1 MAYMNQEKKKMLTP
15 KIKAVLKKYGMKGS
29 ISVNHHSTLVVT
41 IKEGKLDVVSNYIKV
56 ATPEHN
62 TSGSHSVNTY
72 WIEDH
77 YDGEVKAFLSELKDA
92 MNNCDEVQNFD
103 KSDSQSDYFH
113 VGWYIDISIGKWD
126 KPYKLVDDFPKL
138 KKTFTYKK
146 SPSIKPNDLNL

>member
-15 KIKAVLKKYGMKGS
+15 GIKAVLKKYGMKGS
-29 ISVNHHSTLVVT
+29 ISVNNHSTLVVT
-41 IKEGKLDVVSNYIKV
+41 IKEGKLDVISNYIKV

-77 YDGEVKAFLSELKDA
+77 YDGEVKDFLSELKDA
-92 MNNCDEVQNFD
+92 MNGEGTEDPNFD

-126 KPYKLVDDFPKL
+126 KEYKLAA
-138 KKTFTYKK
+138 
-146 SPSIKPNDLNL
+146 